1 MQFKDPHLVQMVRL
15 ALSES
20 GLPAEF
26 LELELTESA
35 VMADTAATT
44 LTLRAFQKSGVHIA
58 LDDFGTGHSSL
69 SYLKRMPLTRLKID
83 QSFVIGLPDD
93 AENVAIVKAI
103 VAMASSLGLNV
114 TAEGVE
120 SQQQADFLR
129 DIGCQTLQ
137 GYLYGRPMAVPDM
150 DDLLSQRK
158 ALAKP

>member
-1 MQFKDPHLVQMVRL
+1 M
-15 ALSES
+15 
-20 GLPAEF
+20 
-26 LELELTESA
+26 
-35 VMADTAATT
+35 
-44 LTLRAFQKSGVHIA
+44 
-58 LDDFGTGHSSL
+58 

-137 GYLYGRPMAVPDM
+137 GYLFGRPMAVPDM

-158 ALAKP
+158 ALTKL